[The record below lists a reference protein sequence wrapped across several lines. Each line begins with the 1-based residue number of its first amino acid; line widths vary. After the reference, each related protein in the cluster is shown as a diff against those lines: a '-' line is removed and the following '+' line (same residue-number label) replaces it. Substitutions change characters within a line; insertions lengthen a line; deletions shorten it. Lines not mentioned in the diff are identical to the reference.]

1 MDESSFNN
9 SYEEESIDKKKSISI
24 IEQDEQSVKSS
35 LKSNISISDESSE
48 KAFKKTKSKKDVDQD
63 EVSLIVPKNKIK
75 QKSLSSKQKLIRNEK
90 QTKDYTKLGISF
102 DLKGVSINDADSSK
116 MVALK
121 SALKQYLLVKKEIL
135 DSYRKDKRK
144 ANVGPELIHKRGT
157 TGFEY
162 ETDIYQALAKRR
174 SGLTLQDEDTLR
186 EAYNRVQIA
195 LINYVSG
202 KCIWFKIGRGRAR
215 LKQVK
220 AVADMLQADNRE
232 FGLSETR
239 SELYNTQESVQFD
252 ASHGIYPTYYGVLKN
267 KDYIDKRHERLR
279 REGRNNS
286 LHLGWYG
293 ALIKDIGNWGL
304 AAYHLA
310 GGTALRTLA
319 VPTMIA
325 ANAIEFVGKT
335 AKVAMK
341 GLSMVTNG
349 IFRLF
354 RSQKRWNIKVN
365 KHTMTHGWTSLSD
378 ARLIN
383 LNTLF
388 FLLGTPILTVKD
400 SVHSLCRFLRNKFGP
415 ERPDKYVSD
424 IWLEDTRRTRFIL
437 KRIFMNAKK
446 NIRSFFGAEKP
457 ISDRADAEYRDIR
470 REYDGQE
477 DEDFDDE
484 D

>member
-1 MDESSFNN
+1 MDESSFDN
-9 SYEEESIDKKKSISI
+9 SYAEKTIEKKQSISI
-24 IEQDEQSVKSS
+24 LEQDEQIVKSS
-35 LKSNISISDESSE
+35 LKNDLSISE
-48 KAFKKTKSKKDVDQD
+48 KSSKKDVIQD
-63 EVSLIVPKNKIK
+63 EISLIVPRNKIK
-75 QKSLSSKQKLIRNEK
+75 KKPLSNKQRLIRNEK

-102 DLKGVSINDADSSK
+102 DLKGVSINDADSPN

-121 SALKQYLLVKKEIL
+121 KAVKKYLLTKKEIMT
-135 DSYRKDKRK
+135 KNKTDKREGHAK
-144 ANVGPELIHKRGT
+144 LDLIHDSGT
-157 TGFEY
+157 SVFDY
-162 ETDIYQALAKRR
+162 ERDNYNNFAKRR
-174 SGLTLQDEDTLR
+174 SGLSIQDEDNLK
-186 EAYNRVQIA
+186 EAYNQVQSA
-195 LINYVSG
+195 LIDYISG

-252 ASHGIYPTYYGVLKN
+252 ASHGIYPSYYGVLKN

-310 GGTALRTLA
+310 GGTALRALA

-325 ANAIEFVGKT
+325 ANALEFAGKT

-365 KHTMTHGWTSLSD
+365 KHTMTHGWMNLEA
-378 ARLIN
+378 ARFFN
-383 LNTLF
+383 LNALV
-388 FLLGTPILTVKD
+388 FLVGTPIYAVKD
-400 SVHSLCRFLRNKFGP
+400 TIHSLCRFLRNKFGP
-415 ERPDKYVSD
+415 ERPDKFVSD
-424 IWLEDTRRTRFIL
+424 IWKEDSRRTRFHF
-437 KRIFMNAKK
+437 KRLFLNAKK

-457 ISDRADAEYRDIR
+457 ISDRADAEYREIS
-470 REYDGQE
+470 REYDPQN
-477 DEDFDDE
+477 DDN
-484 D
+484 DDDDDD